1 MAISTSTP
9 ADVANLALTRLGYRL
24 KVGSLLDGS
33 DHANTLL
40 QVYGQARDD
49 TLRNF
54 DYAFAQRSLS
64 LTLLKQAPAGGY
76 FPPNAWDPATM
87 PLIGFA
93 AEYAY
98 PEDCIKIR
106 LVKRRPGF
114 VFDPAPI
121 PTEWTE
127 ANDNSY
133 TPAKRVI
140 LCNFTDAIAVYTGR
154 VTDPSVWDISFTEAL
169 SAALAE
175 RAGAALVSLDAQ
187 KAMTPNAQAQFAQST
202 MEDR

>member
-1 MAISTSTP
+1 MAVSASTP

-33 DHANTLL
+33 DHANTIL

-54 DYAFAQRSLS
+54 DYAFAQRSANLV
-64 LTLLKQAPAGGY
+64 LLKEAPAGGY

-87 PLIGFA
+87 PPIGFMK
-93 AEYAY
+93 EYGF

-114 VFDPAPI
+114 VFDPNPL
-121 PTEWTE
+121 PTDWTE

-140 LCNFTDAIAVYTGR
+140 LCNFPDAIAVYTAR
-154 VTDPSVWDISFTEAL
+154 VTDPATWDIAFTEAL
-169 SAALAE
+169 AAALSE

-187 KAMTPNAQAQFAQST
+187 KAMAPNAQAQFAQST

>member
-1 MAISTSTP
+1 MAVSTSTP
-9 ADVANLALTRLGYRL
+9 ADVGNLALTRLGYRL

-33 DHANTLL
+33 DHANAIL

-49 TLRNF
+49 LLRNF

-87 PLIGFA
+87 PPIGFA
-93 AEYAY
+93 AEYGF

-121 PTEWTE
+121 PTDWTE
-127 ANDNSY
+127 ANDDSF
-133 TPAKRVI
+133 TPARRVI
-140 LCNFTDAIAVYTGR
+140 LCNFTDAIAVYTAR
-154 VTDPSVWDISFTEAL
+154 VTNPETWDIAFTQ
-169 SAALAE
+169 ALAARLAE
-175 RAGAALVSLDAQ
+175 EAGAALVSLDAQ
-187 KAMTPNAQAQFAQST
+187 KAMTPNAQAQFGIST

>member
-1 MAISTSTP
+1 MAVSTRTP

-33 DHANTLL
+33 DHANAIL

-49 TLRNF
+49 TLRKF
-54 DYAFAQRSLS
+54 DYAFAQRSVT

-87 PLIGFA
+87 PPIGFA
-93 AEYAY
+93 AEYEF
-98 PEDCIKIR
+98 PEDAIKVR

-121 PTEWTE
+121 PTDWTE
-127 ANDNSY
+127 ANDDSY

-140 LCNFTDAIAVYTGR
+140 LCNFTDAIAVYTAR
-154 VTDPSVWDISFTEAL
+154 VTDPTTWDIAFTEAL
-169 SAALAE
+169 AAVLAE
-175 RAGAALVSLDAQ
+175 RAGAALVNLEAQ
-187 KAMTPNAQAQFAQST
+187 KAVTPNAQAQFAAST
-202 MEDR
+202 LEGR

>member
-24 KVGSLLDGS
+24 KMGSLLDGS

-64 LTLLKQAPAGGY
+64 LTLLKEAPVGGY
-76 FPPNAWDPATM
+76 FPPNAWNPATM
-87 PLIGFA
+87 PPIGFTR
-93 AEYAY
+93 EYAF

-114 VFDPAPI
+114 VFDPSPI

-127 ANDNSY
+127 ANDNAF
-133 TPAKRVI
+133 TPARRVI
-140 LCNFTDAIAVYTGR
+140 LCNFPDAIAVYTGR
-154 VTDPSVWDISFTEAL
+154 VTDPETWDIAFTQ
-169 SAALAE
+169 ALAARLAE
-175 RAGAALVSLDAQ
+175 DAGAALVSLDAQ
-187 KAMTPNAQAQFAQST
+187 KAMAPNAQAQFAVST